1 LQPLNCSCLVKKTDK
16 TAIVIGSGVGG
27 LATAIRLAR
36 RGYAVKVFEANEY
49 FGGKA
54 TKIEK
59 DGFFWGFGPSLFT
72 FPELLDELFE
82 ICGKKPQHYYKY
94 HHLDPIC
101 NYFYP
106 DGTRLSAFA
115 DREKFAD
122 ELEIKTGE
130 PRENVLDHLQRIGKV
145 YELTK
150 DIFLFKSV
158 HKLRSYITRKS
169 LQALFNIS
177 MIGINKNMNRANQQ
191 QFKDKRVVQLF
202 NRYATYNG
210 SDPYQAPSTLNVI
223 AHPEYNQGGYFL
235 DGGMPDL
242 SRSLYQLATELGVE
256 FHFNSLVEKIIVDA
270 AEAKGVVVHG
280 IEHKAKVVASNM
292 DVVYTYRRLMP
303 EQKAPERILE
313 HPKSTS
319 ALIFYWGIKREF
331 QELDLHNIFF
341 SSNYKEEFNHLSN
354 LKTIYHDPTVYVFI
368 SKKYQPRHAPAGCE
382 NWFTLI
388 NVPYDSGQDWD
399 TLIAEARANII
410 RKLSTELGVNV
421 ESLILSETVNSPQTI
436 EAKTQSYLG
445 ALYGNASNDK
455 YSAFLRHP
463 NFSSKIKNLYFCGGS
478 VHPGGGVPL
487 CLLSAKIIDELIP

>member
-1 LQPLNCSCLVKKTDK
+1 MKKFDK

-27 LATAIRLAR
+27 LATAVRLAR
-36 RGYAVKVFEANEY
+36 RGYIVKVFEANEN

-72 FPELLDELFE
+72 FPELLDELFKT
-82 ICGKKPQHYYKY
+82 CGRNPRHYYKY
-94 HHLDPIC
+94 HRIDPLC

-115 DREKFAD
+115 DKEKFAA
-122 ELEIKTGE
+122 EIETKTGE
-130 PRENVLDHLQRIGKV
+130 PRQHVLKHLERIGKM

-150 DIFLFKSV
+150 DIFLFNSV
-158 HKLRSYITRKS
+158 HKLKTYLTKKS
-169 LQALFNIS
+169 LAALFQLPL
-177 MIGINKNMNRANQQ
+177 IGIDKNMNRANEQ

-210 SDPYQAPSTLNVI
+210 SDPYLAPSTLNVI
-223 AHPEYNQGGYFL
+223 AHPEYNRGGYFL
-235 DGGMPDL
+235 NGGMPDL
-242 SRSLYQLATELGVE
+242 SRALYQLATELGAV
-256 FHFNSLVEKIIVDA
+256 FHFNALVERIVVKGSS
-270 AEAKGVVVHG
+270 AKGVVVHG
-280 IEHKAKVVASNM
+280 VEHRADVVVSNM
-292 DVVYTYRRLMP
+292 DVVYTYRKLMP
-303 EQKAPERILE
+303 EQEAPLRIIE

-331 QELDLHNIFF
+331 PELDLHNIFF
-341 SSNYKEEFNHLSN
+341 SANYKEEFHHLTH
-354 LKTIYHDPTVYVFI
+354 LKTIYHDPTIYVFI
-368 SKKYQPRHAPAGCE
+368 SKKYQPRHAPDGCE

-388 NVPYDSGQDWD
+388 NVPHDAGQDWNK
-399 TLIAEARANII
+399 LIAVARKNII
-410 RKLSTELGVNV
+410 AKLSVALGVNV
-421 ESLILSETVNSPQTI
+421 ESLIVSETVNSPKTI
-436 EAKTQSYLG
+436 EAKTLSYLG

-463 NFSSKIKNLYFCGGS
+463 NFSSKIRNLYFCGGS

-487 CLLSAKIIDELIP
+487 CLLSAKIIDELIA